1 MRKAIL
7 LLAGTAIVACASIAP
22 GAEGADPV
30 FLRDDPAVRIALGSS
45 TKPIPLTAS
54 GDWRVYNRTRDS
66 FLTTGKSGE
75 IVSIELVSG
84 QLRTVRANGKGSSR
98 SSGPFLVRSLSTGG
112 TLTFNKK
119 RYRGEL
125 IVSVTDTGMLVVN
138 RLPMESY
145 LRGVVPLEIGRRTR
159 DEIAA
164 VEAQAVA
171 ARSYSYSHIGVT
183 TRPFDMYAT
192 VQDQVYG
199 GVDAETVITDD
210 AVRSTAGMVLKYAG
224 RVLVNTPYSSTCGG
238 STAATSEVWYKEP
251 DQPFLQR
258 VSDRIPGTD
267 KYYCDPS
274 PRFSWTQTFNGD
286 QLNTVITKYLAN
298 YTNAPKGDLG
308 RVRMVRETGRTES
321 DRVRALE
328 ISTDRGTY
336 TLRGN
341 DVRFVL
347 RDPAG
352 AILNSTYFTTE
363 LSTGSSGGV
372 QQLTLKGRGYGHGIG
387 MCQWGAIG
395 RARAGQD
402 YKTILTTYYRG
413 TTVEKL

>member
-1 MRKAIL
+1 MKKAVL
-7 LLAGTAIVACASIAP
+7 FLAGAAAVACASVAP
-22 GAEGADPV
+22 SAEVADPV
-30 FLRDDPAVRIALGSS
+30 YLRDDPAVRIALGSS
-45 TKPIPLTAS
+45 TKPIPLTGS
-54 GDWRVYNRTRDS
+54 GEWRIYNRTRDN
-66 FLTTGKSGE
+66 FLTTGKAGE
-75 IVSIELVSG
+75 IVTIELASG
-84 QLRTVRANGKGSSR
+84 RLRTMRATGKGSDTQA
-98 SSGPFLVRSLSTGG
+98 GPFLVRSLSGEG

-125 IVSVTDTGMLVVN
+125 LVSVTDTGMLVVN

-145 LRGVVPLEIGRRTR
+145 LRGVVPLEIGKRPRE
-159 DEIAA
+159 EIAA

-171 ARSYSYSHIGVT
+171 ARSYSYSHIGLT
-183 TRPFDMYAT
+183 ARPFDMYAT

-199 GVDAETVITDD
+199 GVDAETPITDD

-224 RVLVNTPYSSTCGG
+224 RVLANTPYSSTCGG
-238 STAATSEVWYKEP
+238 STAATTEVWYKET

-274 PRFSWTQTFNGD
+274 PRFAWTETFNGD
-286 QLNTVITKYLAN
+286 QLNTVVTKYLAN

-308 RVRMVRETGRTES
+308 RVRMVREMGRTES

-328 ISTDRGTY
+328 VSTDRGTY

-341 DVRFVL
+341 DVRFVF
-347 RDPAG
+347 RNPAG

-363 LSTGSSGGV
+363 LSTGSAGGV
-372 QQLTLKGRGYGHGIG
+372 QLTLKGRGYGHGIG

-395 RARAGQD
+395 RARAGQS

-413 TTVEKL
+413 ATVEKI

>member
-1 MRKAIL
+1 MRKAVL
-7 LLAGTAIVACASIAP
+7 LLAGVAAIACASVAP
-22 GAEGADPV
+22 GAESADPV
-30 FLRDDPAVRIALGSS
+30 FFRDDPAVRIALGSS
-45 TKPIPLTAS
+45 RTPIVLTGS
-54 GDWRVYNRTRDS
+54 GEWRIYDRTRDS
-66 FLTTGKSGE
+66 FLTTGKAGE
-75 IVSIELVSG
+75 GVSIQLESG
-84 QLRTVRANGKGSSR
+84 QMRTMRAGGNGSTR
-98 SSGPFLVRSLSTGG
+98 RTGPFLVRSLSTDG

-125 IVSVTDTGMLVVN
+125 WISVTDTGMLVVN

-145 LRGVVPLEIGRRTR
+145 LRGVVPLEIGKRPRS
-159 DEIAA
+159 EIAA

-183 TRPFDMYAT
+183 SRPFDMYAT

-199 GVDAETVITDD
+199 GVDAETEITDE
-210 AVRSTAGMVLKYAG
+210 AIHSTAGMVLKFAG
-224 RVLVNTPYSSTCGG
+224 RVLANTPYSSTCGG

-251 DQPFLQR
+251 DQPFLQP

-267 KYYCDPS
+267 KFYCDPS
-274 PRFSWTQTFNGD
+274 PRFSWTETFTGD
-286 QLNTVITKYLAN
+286 QLNAVINKYLAS
-298 YTNAPKGDLG
+298 YTNAPAGDLG
-308 RVRMVRETGRTES
+308 RVRMVRETGRTQT

-328 ISTDRGTY
+328 ITTDRGTY

-341 DVRFVL
+341 DTRFVL
-347 RDPAG
+347 RNPAG

-363 LSTGSSGGV
+363 LSTGSTGAV
-372 QQLTLKGRGYGHGIG
+372 QQLTVKGRGYGHGIG

-413 TTVEKL
+413 TSVEKF